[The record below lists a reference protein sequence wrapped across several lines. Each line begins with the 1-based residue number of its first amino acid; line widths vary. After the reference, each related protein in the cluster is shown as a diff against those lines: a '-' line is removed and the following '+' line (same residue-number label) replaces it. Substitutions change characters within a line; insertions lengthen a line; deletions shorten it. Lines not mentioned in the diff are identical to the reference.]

1 MKKLLFLW
9 VLSLGHFFQAHA
21 VDWFPSGAKWHWTDF
36 HCMRSECAYSTL
48 EIVGD
53 TTVDSKILKKG
64 IVHYFDGQYP
74 DGRIKPEAE
83 ILFEEEEGRVNYLFR
98 GNTYRLYNFNL
109 QAGDTMHTD
118 MTLLSY
124 NIGNVSGEKDTLMT
138 AQSVVDSVD
147 TVEIGGIPLRRLHL
161 SPVFVEDGEMGN
173 HPLVYHMTFTA
184 VEKIGFMD
192 VVSFFGFVDNK
203 GILTGGWY
211 GSLRCYSDDE
221 ISYRKNENLS
231 CDSLV
236 GSTHVSIKNI
246 SYQSVGIYPN
256 PADDYL
262 AIDIPEEGIA
272 RLDIVALDGRTVYTL
287 SESKYEKIAV
297 GALDKGAY
305 LLFITTKEQ
314 NIHSGKFIKK

>member
-1 MKKLLFLW
+1 MKNALLFFFLFF
-9 VLSLGHFFQAHA
+9 SLKFSMYAIN
-21 VDWFPSGAKWHWTDF
+21 WFPIGAKWHWTDF
-36 HCMRSECAYSTL
+36 HCMRPECAYSTL

-53 TTVDSKILKKG
+53 TTVGGKILKKG
-64 IVHYFDGQYP
+64 IVHYFDGQHP

-83 ILFEEEEGRVNYLFR
+83 ILFEEEEGRVNYLFK
-98 GNTYRLYNFNL
+98 GNTYRLYDFNL
-109 QAGDTMHTD
+109 QAGDTMYTD

-147 TVEIGGIPLRRLHL
+147 TVEIGGLPLRRLHL

-173 HPLVYHMTFTA
+173 HPLVYHMAFTA
-184 VEKIGFMD
+184 IEKIGFMD
-192 VVSFFGFVDNK
+192 VVSFFGFVDNQ

-221 ISYRKNENLS
+221 ISYRKNENIP
-231 CDSLV
+231 CDSLA
-236 GSTHVSIKNI
+236 GSTHVGIKNTA
-246 SYQSVGIYPN
+246 YQSVGIYPN
-256 PADDYL
+256 PVDDYL
-262 AIDIPEEGIA
+262 RIDIPREGIA
-272 RLDIVALDGRTVYTL
+272 RLDIVTLDGRTVYTL
-287 SESKYEKIAV
+287 SEPKHEKIAV